1 MTDALIYIMVIPFV
15 GILLVGVLL
24 AVFLRDKNKVPKSGS
39 FCAEVFSKR
48 IGRSYD
54 KRVAQAGISGVCK
67 FEYYVKFRLDGD
79 KVLELQCPCKFYN
92 RISEG
97 DRGILTYDRHCFI
110 SFDKSGRNFV
120 YGEQ

>member
-1 MTDALIYIMVIPFV
+1 VT
-15 GILLVGVLL
+15 
-24 AVFLRDKNKVPKSGS
+24 KKVPKSGS
-39 FCAEVFSKR
+39 IHAEVVSKR

-54 KRVAQAGISGVCK
+54 KRVAQAGFSGVCN

-79 KVLELQCPCKFYN
+79 KVLELQCPCKVYN

-97 DRGILTYDRHCFI
+97 DRGMLTYNRHYFI
-110 SFDKSGRNFV
+110 SFDESGRNFV